1 VVRIGGLQKHSFI
14 DYPGKLSCV
23 VFLAGCNF
31 ECPYCHNPQLA
42 GDPARSPAVIAAE
55 DVFVFLDQ
63 RRGLLDG
70 VVISGGEPTL
80 HPGLPDFCSRVK
92 RLGYSVKL
100 DTNGSRPQM
109 LARLIREG
117 LVDYVAMDIKTDP
130 ARYEG
135 CITGRSDS
143 AALFASMH
151 FIMESRLDYEFRTT
165 CVKPLVTPG
174 TVERIAQ
181 LIQGCRRYALQPFKE
196 AMLLHPDFFSALDP
210 ACSPAE
216 MDRLQR
222 IAAPWVQTCL
232 VR

>member
-1 VVRIGGLQKHSFI
+1 MRIGGLQKHSFI
-14 DYPGKLSCV
+14 DYPGKVSCV

-31 ECPYCHNPQLA
+31 DCPYCHNPQLT
-42 GDPARSPAVIAAE
+42 GDPIRRPDMVAAE

-63 RRGLLDG
+63 RRGFLDG

-80 HPGLPDFCSRVK
+80 HPALPDFCSRVK

-109 LARLIREG
+109 LTRLIRED

-130 ARYEG
+130 ERYEG
-135 CITGRSDS
+135 CVAGRCDRS
-143 AALFASMH
+143 ALLASMH
-151 FIMESRLDYEFRTT
+151 VIMASARDYEFRTT

-174 TVERIAQ
+174 VVERIAQ
-181 LIQGCRRYALQPFKE
+181 LIRGCRRYALQPFK
-196 AMLLHPDFFSALDP
+196 AATLLHPEFFSALDP
-210 ACSPAE
+210 GCSPAE
-216 MDRLQR
+216 MDRLKR
-222 IAAPWVQTCL
+222 IAEPWVETCL